1 MTTMKNSTAFFRRQT
16 ARALLIALALSPLP
30 ATAQSAPI
38 VLNFVNADIPSVIKA
53 VGELTGKNFVID
65 PRVKGTVII
74 TSARPVSRD
83 QVYPILLSAL
93 RMQGFAAV
101 EGPGVVK
108 IVPEAEAKHNYSV
121 TRGKDVGERG
131 DRIITQVYPLQY
143 ESAAQM
149 MPVLRPLI
157 GPNNAIAVL
166 PGSNTLVITDYA
178 DNVRRL
184 AAIIAAV
191 DQPTPNDTALIRLN
205 HVSAVDVAQSLGRL
219 MADGAPA
226 AAGQP
231 GAPGGTRLQIVPDVR
246 SNSLLVRSD
255 NPARIQ
261 SLRSLVAGL
270 DVPGAAGGNIHVV
283 YLRNAEAVKLAET
296 LRGILTGQAPATAAA
311 GTTLGTASTTA
322 PATMT
327 TATPASSGAAGGSM
341 ILADPATN
349 SLVIQAS
356 DVTYNQ
362 LRAVIDKLD
371 ARRAQVFVEAL
382 VVEITAEKAAEF
394 GIQWQD
400 LSNLNDSGTN
410 FIGGTNL
417 GGRGTGSNIIDASV
431 NLGSLGQGLNVGVVS
446 GTIEIP
452 GLGLVTN
459 LGMLARALESDANA
473 NILSTPNLVTMD
485 NEEAKIVI
493 GQNVPFITGSYA
505 QTGTTTTTSPF
516 QTIERQ
522 DVGLTLKVR
531 PQVSEGGSVKLQIYQ
546 EISSLRESTGAAS
559 DVITDKRSI
568 DSTVLV
574 DDGRIIVLGG
584 LIQDSMQD
592 GLDKVPLLGDIPV
605 LGHFFKYEKRKRV
618 KTNLM
623 VFLRPHVLRDV
634 GSLDALTGERY
645 DFIRERQAEYKMQPH
660 FLLPDMQMKP
670 LPDLNNPPLP
680 GTASQP
686 LTAPAIQPAPEASPL
701 GSQPVPEA
709 SPAATEPA
717 APQPVP

>member
-1 MTTMKNSTAFFRRQT
+1 MTMNPMKKPRSSVSSRLTT
-16 ARALLIALALSPLP
+16 GALLLALTLAPL
-30 ATAQSAPI
+30 AGQAQGGGDT
-38 VLNFVNADIPSVIKA
+38 VTLNFVNADIPSVIKA
-53 VGELTGKNFVID
+53 VGELTGRNFVID
-65 PRVKGTVII
+65 PRVKGTVMI
-74 TSARPVSRD
+74 TSAKPVARD

-93 RMQGFAAV
+93 RMQGFSAI
-101 EGPGVVK
+101 EGRGVVK
-108 IVPEAEAKHNYSV
+108 IVPEAEAKHNFSV
-121 TRGKDVGERG
+121 TRGKDLNDSG
-131 DRIITQVYPLQY
+131 DRIVTQVYPLVY

-166 PGSNTLVITDYA
+166 PNSNTLVITDYA
-178 DNVRRL
+178 DNMRRL
-184 AAIIAAV
+184 NAIIAAV
-191 DQPTPNDTALIRLN
+191 DQPSANDTALIRLN

-219 MADGAPA
+219 MADG
-226 AAGQP
+226 
-231 GAPGGTRLQIVPDVR
+231 GAPSQGAAPGSRLAIVPDVR
-246 SNSLLVRSD
+246 SNTLLVRSD

-261 SLRSLVAGL
+261 MLRGLVAGL

-283 YLRNAEAVKLAET
+283 YLRNAEAAKLAET
-296 LRGILTGQAPATAAA
+296 LRGVLTGEAPAALSTPTPTLGSTTST
-311 GTTLGTASTTA
+311 GTTSLA
-322 PATMT
+322 PASVS
-327 TATPASSGAAGGSM
+327 PVSGAAGGSM
-341 ILADPATN
+341 ILADTATN
-349 SLVIQAS
+349 SLIISAP
-356 DVTYNQ
+356 DVTYNA

-382 VVEITAEKAAEF
+382 VLEITAEKAAEF

-400 LSNLNDSGTN
+400 LRNLNESGTN

-431 NLGSLGQGLNVGVVS
+431 NLGNLGQGLNIGVVS

-505 QTGTTTTTSPF
+505 QTGTTTTANPF

-522 DVGLTLKVR
+522 DVGLTLRVR

-546 EISSLRESTGAAS
+546 EISSLRESTGAAA

-592 GLDKVPLLGDIPV
+592 GLQKVPLLGDIPV

-623 VFLRPHVLRDV
+623 VFLRPHVLRDA
-634 GSLDALTGERY
+634 GSADVLTGERY
-645 DFIRERQAEYKMQPH
+645 DFIRERQAEYRMQPH

-670 LPDLNNPPLP
+670 LPDLMNPPLP
-680 GTASQP
+680 AKP
-686 LTAPAIQPAPEASPL
+686 APA
-701 GSQPVPEA
+701 PVPESGA
-709 SPAATEPA
+709 APAAGSPAAGDAVTPPA
-717 APQPVP
+717 QPAS

>member
-1 MTTMKNSTAFFRRQT
+1 MNTLNPSKDSPRRWQ
-16 ARALLIALALSPLP
+16 ACLGLLLALALPP
-30 ATAQSAPI
+30 GIGPVQAAQDPV

-53 VGELTGKNFVID
+53 VGELTGKNFIIS
-65 PRVKGTVII
+65 PRVKGTVMI
-74 TSARPVSRD
+74 TSARAVPRS
-83 QVYPILLSAL
+83 QVYPILLAAL
-93 RMQGFAAV
+93 RMQGFTAI
-101 EGPGVVK
+101 EGRDVVK
-108 IVPEAEAKHNYSV
+108 IVPEAEAKHDYSV
-121 TRGKDVGERG
+121 TRGKDVAERG

-184 AAIIAAV
+184 NAVIAAA
-191 DQPTPNDTALIRLN
+191 DQPTPNDTALIKLE
-205 HVSAVDVAQSLGRL
+205 HVSAVDLAQSLSRL
-219 MADGAPA
+219 MADPATTGQA
-226 AAGQP
+226 AAP
-231 GAPGGTRLQIVPDVR
+231 GSVRLTIVPEVR

-261 SLRSLVAGL
+261 TIRGLVAGL
-270 DVPGAAGGNIHVV
+270 DVPGALGGNVHVV
-283 YLRNAEAVKLAET
+283 YLRNAEATKLAET
-296 LRGILTGQAPATAAA
+296 LRGILSSEAPSALAATTPATTPTSVAGTGQT
-311 GTTLGTASTTA
+311 STT
-322 PATMT
+322 
-327 TATPASSGAAGGSM
+327 GGM

-349 SLVIQAS
+349 SLVINAP
-356 DVTYNQ
+356 DVTYNA

-400 LSNLNDSGTN
+400 LRNLHDSGTN

-417 GGRGTGSNIIDASV
+417 GGRNTGSNIIDASA
-431 NLGSLGQGLNVGVVS
+431 NLGGLGQGLNIGVVS
-446 GTIEIP
+446 GTIDIP
-452 GLGLVTN
+452 GLGVVTN

-473 NILSTPNLVTMD
+473 NILSTPTLLTLD

-493 GQNVPFITGSYA
+493 GQNVPFVTGQYA
-505 QTGTTTTTSPF
+505 QTGSTTTPTPF
-516 QTIERQ
+516 QTIERR

-531 PQVSEGGSVKLQIYQ
+531 PQVSEGGAVKLQIYQ
-546 EISSLRESTGAAS
+546 EISSLRPTTTAT

-584 LIQDSMQD
+584 LIQDTTQD
-592 GLDKVPLLGDIPV
+592 NIDKVPLLGNIPL
-605 LGHFFKYEKRKRV
+605 LGHLFKSEKRSRM

-623 VFLRPHVLRDV
+623 VFMRPRVLRDV
-634 GSLDALTGERY
+634 DSSDSLSSDRY
-645 DFIRERQAEYKMQPH
+645 EFMRQKQAEFRMAPH
-660 FLLPDMQMKP
+660 PV
-670 LPDLNNPPLP
+670 LPDLQTDLLPELKMAPLP
-680 GTASQP
+680 P
-686 LTAPAIQPAPEASPL
+686 MP
-701 GSQPVPEA
+701 
-709 SPAATEPA
+709 
-717 APQPVP
+717 

>member
-1 MTTMKNSTAFFRRQT
+1 MRTSTAFFRRQT
-16 ARALLIALALSPLP
+16 ARLLLIALALAPLP
-30 ATAQSAPI
+30 ATAQSDPI

-121 TRGKDVGERG
+121 TRGKDVNERG

-184 AAIIAAV
+184 SAIIGAA

-219 MADGAPA
+219 MADGASA
-226 AAGQP
+226 GSGQP
-231 GAPGGTRLQIVPDVR
+231 GAAAGASRLVIVPDVR

-261 SLRSLVAGL
+261 MLRTLVAGL

-283 YLRNAEAVKLAET
+283 YLRNAEATKLAET
-296 LRGILTGQAPATAAA
+296 LRGILSGEVPASAAA
-311 GTTLGTASTTA
+311 GTTTTAAIGTTA
-322 PATMT
+322 P
-327 TATPASSGAAGGSM
+327 TATSTVSGAAGDSM

-382 VVEITAEKAAEF
+382 ILEITADKAAEF

-400 LSNLNDSGTN
+400 LSNLDDAGTN
-410 FIGGTNL
+410 FIGGTNF
-417 GGRGTGSNIIDASV
+417 GAPGTGTNIIDASV
-431 NLGSLGQGLNVGVVS
+431 NLGSLGQGLNVGVVA

-459 LGMLARALESDANA
+459 LGMLARALESDVNA

-485 NEEAKIVI
+485 NEEATIVV
-493 GQNVPFITGSYA
+493 GQNVPFITGQYA
-505 QTGTTTTTSPF
+505 TTTTDTTVSPF

-546 EISSLRESTGAAS
+546 EISSLRESTGAAA

-584 LIQDSMQD
+584 LIQDSMAD

-605 LGHFFKYEKRKRV
+605 LGHFFKYEKRTRV

-623 VFLRPHVLRDV
+623 VFLRPHVLRTASSADV
-634 GSLDALTGERY
+634 LTGERY
-645 DFIRERQAEYKMQPH
+645 DFIREKQAEYRMQPH
-660 FLLPDMQMKP
+660 FALPDMQMEP
-670 LPDLNNPPLP
+670 LPELKNPPLR
-680 GTASQP
+680 
-686 LTAPAIQPAPEASPL
+686 AP
-701 GSQPVPEA
+701 A
-709 SPAATEPA
+709 SPAPVTGNPPPAPA
-717 APQPVP
+717 ADSPPAQPAS